1 MSQQQ
6 RNLMSEEE
14 LYERIGL
21 HEQRIAGALA
31 PYEPLSATLAWF
43 DTLRA
48 IEECINLITVDWDD
62 EGFERDLLTLP
73 LVGIHAAPQRLM
85 FARQRL
91 SARFG
96 DNFGNRFAR
105 LMVQSSAIAVAIATH
120 GVHHVAAGFA
130 TVGTLIAYLQSRR
143 RHFVALLHIL
153 PRACQGQQVVM
164 PLDTLNIFLPVVE
177 FEATQL
183 MGAQYALLVKA
194 ARSSLRLDANAAVE
208 LAMLDSW
215 FLDPE
220 RSRITEMPMT
230 DAGVA
235 MLAARETLRSDRL
248 FSAAELRNDIVTI
261 EAAYAEFD
269 LASTDFAPA
278 AAMVRRLSI
287 EFIDRDFWVA
297 ISPNALALL
306 ADEVGLKSALRSAL
320 IHTAP
325 GYLACLSTYA
335 PFVLL
340 NGTYRSTVTLLS
352 RFLYYWRGQTL
363 DRGKRFQ
370 IRAGFIFEDAVAQE
384 LERQGFSVQ
393 EITRINRHE
402 FDVVTLRDEVIWN
415 VQCKNNFIDL
425 QRVEG
430 DVALFARYN
439 TRLVHSYERA
449 LTKERN
455 REDVLKAKLSRDAI
469 QHMVVSRFPVVTD
482 NSRIVPFS
490 RIGTFGELAN
500 ALLVASPP
508 GDRSR

>member
-1 MSQQQ
+1 
-6 RNLMSEEE
+6 MSESE
-14 LYERIGL
+14 LRERIGQ

-62 EGFERDLLTLP
+62 EGFERDVLTLP
-73 LVGIHAAPQRLM
+73 LAALHAAPEKLM

-91 SARFG
+91 AARFG
-96 DNFGNRFAR
+96 NNFGNRFTN
-105 LMVQSSAIAVAIATH
+105 LMLQSSAMAVAFGTH

-153 PRACQGQQVVM
+153 PKACRGQHIVK
-164 PLDTLNIFLPVVE
+164 PFDTLPTFLPIVE

-194 ARSSLRLDANAAVE
+194 ARASLGLDPDAAVE
-208 LAMLDSW
+208 LAMLDSL

-230 DAGVA
+230 DAGLA
-235 MLAARETLRSDRL
+235 MLRTRETLRTDRL
-248 FSAAELRNDIVTI
+248 FSAAELRNDIVSI
-261 EAAYAEFD
+261 EASYAEFD

-278 AAMVRRLSI
+278 ATFVRRLSM
-287 EFIDRDFWVA
+287 ECIDRDFWIA
-297 ISPNALALL
+297 ISPTAFARL
-306 ADEVGLKSALRSAL
+306 ADETGLKPALRSAL
-320 IHTAP
+320 SHAAP
-325 GYLACLSTYA
+325 SYLACVSTYA
-335 PFVLL
+335 PFVLV

-363 DRGKRFQ
+363 DRLKRFQ
-370 IRAGFIFEDAVAQE
+370 IRAGFIFEDAVAEQ
-384 LERQGFSVQ
+384 LERQGFKVQ

-415 VQCKNNFIDL
+415 IQCKNNFCDL
-425 QRVEG
+425 QRVEA
-430 DVALFARYN
+430 DPSLFARYN
-439 TRLVHSYERA
+439 RGLVYSYERA
-449 LTKERN
+449 LAKERN
-455 REDVLKAKLSRDAI
+455 REQILKVKLSRDAI
-469 QHMVVSRFPVVTD
+469 QHIVVSRFPVVTD
-482 NSRIVPFS
+482 NPRIVPFS
-490 RIGTFGELAN
+490 RIGTFGELAD
-500 ALLVASPP
+500 ALLAARPSVD
-508 GDRSR
+508 GLH